1 MIPYAPRERFT
12 QPNRISDLILRA
24 GEAQADAHL
33 RSGQIWGNTIGKLGG
48 IASGYVEDR
57 AAQKQEQAQAAELS
71 RRDQAALAV
80 MSNPDADPLE
90 FVRIY
95 GPREGVK
102 VAQGFEAFK
111 KIGAGQSQSPEDL
124 FKLYGGL
131 NSVSEKV
138 RMAAYPTIVA
148 SVSKAIP
155 ALAGAL
161 PPEYSP
167 EGWTEIGS
175 LLGWMNPAKPG
186 EGFTLGQGQ
195 VRFGPDG
202 KQIAA
207 GPVEAPKPDSRSL
220 EIRLAEAM
228 AAGDTQ
234 TASAI
239 KDAIKQAADAGRAP
253 VAPKEDNE
261 PLVAVMGDD
270 GEPVLMRRS
279 KAEGRKPASNREQGR
294 PVLSGDANRLADSD
308 SSLAEAQKLTDT
320 MKTGNAAW
328 LGTKIPDV
336 VTEYTGWGSDA
347 KVQEGVINKV
357 KQIIGKAME
366 GGVLRKEDEIKY
378 AKIIPKIEDPPEV
391 ANGKIQGLIQSLTE
405 KRGFL
410 VDSLDDAGYDVSKFR
425 ERGKKPA
432 ANNQP
437 APPQLVKY
445 QGKMVPF
452 ASLPADM
459 QALVLANSGG
469 KP

>member
-12 QPNRISDLILRA
+12 QPNRLSDLILRS
-24 GEAQADAHL
+24 GDAQADAHL
-33 RSGQIWGNTIGKLGG
+33 RSGQIWGNTIGKLGN

-95 GPREGVK
+95 GPREGIK

-111 KIGAGQSQSPEDL
+111 KIGAGHSQSPEDL

-131 NSVSEKV
+131 NAVGEKV
-138 RMAAYPTIVA
+138 RAAAYPTIVA
-148 SVSKAIP
+148 NVSKAIP

-161 PPEYSP
+161 PQEYSA
-167 EGWTEIGS
+167 EGWKEIGS
-175 LLGWMNPAKPG
+175 LLGGMNPAKPG

-207 GPVEAPKPDSRSL
+207 GPVEAPKPEQPRVVGRSL
-220 EIRLAEAM
+220 VGPDGKVIYR
-228 AAGDTQ
+228 DP
-234 TASAI
+234 
-239 KDAIKQAADAGRAP
+239 D
-253 VAPKEDNE
+253 APKEDNE
-261 PLVAVMGDD
+261 PLVPVMGDD
-270 GEPVLMRRS
+270 GQPVLMRRS
-279 KAEGRKPASNREQGR
+279 QAEGRRPASTREQGR
-294 PVLSGDANRLADSD
+294 PVTSGDAGRIAELDT
-308 SSLAEAQKLTDT
+308 SLDDLKALK
-320 MKTGNAAW
+320 NV
-328 LGTKIPDV
+328 LGTTGAGSQVGAMLPNV
-336 VTEYTGWGSDA
+336 VTEVTGLGSDSKQRQA
-347 KVQEGVINKV
+347 MIDRV
-357 KQIIGKAME
+357 KQVIGKALE
-366 GGVLRKEDEIKY
+366 GGVLRKEDEAKY
-378 AKIIPKIEDPPEV
+378 EKILPRIGDPPDV
-391 ANGKIQGLIQSLTE
+391 AKTKLANLEAAIEQRRTREIE
-405 KRGFL
+405 ARE
-410 VDSLDDAGYDVSKFR
+410 DAGYDVSKFK
-425 ERGKKPA
+425 ERGRKPA

-437 APPQLVKY
+437 AAPQLVKY